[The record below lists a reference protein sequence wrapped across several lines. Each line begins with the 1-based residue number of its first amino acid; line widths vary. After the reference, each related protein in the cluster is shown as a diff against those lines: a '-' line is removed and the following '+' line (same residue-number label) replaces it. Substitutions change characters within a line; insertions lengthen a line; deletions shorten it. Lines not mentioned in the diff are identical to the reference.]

1 MLKID
6 CQKYDGAFPRTVKG
20 SDLAMQRPYIVGLG
34 GTTRIGSSTEKALVL
49 ALKAAAAQGADTLLL
64 CGADL
69 DLPAYA
75 PDAAATAKARRIA
88 TELSRADGIILG
100 TPGYHGGISGL
111 VKNALDY
118 TEDLRGDKRPYLAG
132 RPVGCLVTAAGE
144 QGAVTTL
151 GALRSVVHALRGW
164 PTPLGVT
171 IITSDPVFDAAGN
184 CLSPRIEGQLRIL
197 SQQVL
202 DFARLQRELAG
213 AQIAACG

>member
-75 PDAAATAKARRIA
+75 PDATATTKARRIA

-144 QGAVTTL
+144 QGAVT
-151 GALRSVVHALRGW
+151 
-164 PTPLGVT
+164 LGVT

-202 DFARLQRELAG
+202 DFARLQRESAG

>member
-1 MLKID
+1 
-6 CQKYDGAFPRTVKG
+6 
-20 SDLAMQRPYIVGLG
+20 MQRPYIVGFG
-34 GTTRIGSSTEKALVL
+34 GTTRAGSSTEKALAL
-49 ALKAAAAQGADTLLL
+49 ALKAVAAQGADTLLL
-64 CGADL
+64 SGADL

-75 PDAAATAKARRIA
+75 PDAVTSIKAMRIA
-88 TELSRADGIILG
+88 AELRRADGIFLG

-118 TEDLRGDKRPYLAG
+118 TEELRSDRRPYLDG
-132 RPVGCLVTAAGE
+132 RPVGCIVTAAGE

-171 IITSDPVFDAAGN
+171 IVTSEPVFDAGGN
-184 CLSPRIEGQLRIL
+184 CLSPRIETQLRIL

-202 DFARLQRELAG
+202 DFARRQCESAG
-213 AQIAACG
+213 TQIAACG